1 MTVQEIN
8 RLLEECISSK
18 GSYAE
23 MVHNLF
29 ELGCSDELIK
39 VIISG
44 AMGEN
49 LKDRV
54 DPIVAML
61 RAYEDLSASEQIDI
75 LYSIVN
81 RQDGHMHNDVLKQRT
96 TA

>member
-8 RLLEECISSK
+8 RALENCISSK
-18 GSYAE
+18 GNYAE
-23 MVHNLF
+23 MVHSLF

-39 VIISG
+39 VIVVG
-44 AMGEN
+44 ALGED

-54 DPIVAML
+54 DPIITMV
-61 RAYEDLSASEQIDI
+61 RAYEDLSAPEQIDI

-81 RQDGHMHNDVLKQRT
+81 RQDGYTQNDVLKQRSS
-96 TA
+96 A